1 MQLHWLA
8 AATIGIYGGGLL
20 GTDRGWANPII
31 PEAGSQTQVE
41 QTGNEFTITGGVSSG
56 DGQALFHSFE
66 QLGLSA
72 GQVATFMAQPELQSI
87 LGRVVGGDA
96 SYINGLLS
104 VSGGGADLYLI
115 NPAGILF
122 GPHAQLDLAG
132 SFAATTANGVQF
144 DTGIFDAI
152 AANDYAQLTG
162 SPVGYVFTGDEAAAI
177 ANAGNLAVSP
187 GEAILLIGGQVI
199 NTGTLTAPGGDIVI
213 AAVPEANL
221 VRISHPDMVLNL
233 ELATLP
239 EDLATSG
246 TTFTPLALPQLLTGG
261 DAALATGLTVQPDGT
276 VALVNTGTEIP
287 HGAGTVIAAGTLDAS
302 GTAGGDITVVG
313 DRVALLDATVNAFGV
328 NDGGTVRVGGDF
340 QGQETLPGSQLTY
353 VDGGTEI
360 LANAG
365 TVGDGGTVIL
375 WADGATA
382 FYGEITAAG
391 GSVAGDGGFVEVSG
405 QETLVYRGT
414 VTAIAPNGQIGT
426 LLLDPTDVTI
436 RNGTVDGDDSDGSAF
451 QLTEFTFAAA
461 DAIPTV
467 IYESELEN
475 SPGNIDLGIRASN
488 NIVLEDLADDAL
500 TFFTDPANPG
510 SITFEAGNEFR
521 FADSNDA
528 IVAPRRSLTVSAG
541 NINAGSFDITDGNPG
556 GTISLTASGAIVMQD
571 ARTFLGDIFITGSS
585 IQASNILVDTIPGE
599 TSPNSS
605 GRVEL
610 TATGTDIIVG
620 TVFAAGGGLEIDAAR
635 QFQAINSSELLLS
648 TALESGDTELIEFLS
663 KGDPDLL
670 IDAGLVDTPGLLPNE
685 SNTVVFIPMSIRAI
699 PDAEGDAPISIR
711 HGGQANTISL
721 DGGNVLIQGSGAFPD
736 IQFIVGPLDDHDITI
751 TDPGTPSVIGTF
763 DNFSTLFPAGT
774 FSPTASGAIGAIV
787 RQATDSTLVTSF
799 QNQPFVPVAPEP
811 PGGSPNP
818 GNPGT
823 PAVPIDVIGGGL
835 ENVADDNQPEA
846 TATLEN
852 LSDIENEGAAATA
865 VAGEDEALTTDD
877 STEPD
882 CEAAIAEQSAD
893 TVVIAGTCEADTEE
907 ESGE

>member
-8 AATIGIYGGGLL
+8 AAAIGIYGGGLL
-20 GTDRGWANPII
+20 GADRGWANPII

-104 VSGGGADLYLI
+104 VSGGADLYLI

-122 GPHAQLDLAG
+122 GPHTQLDLAG

-239 EDLATSG
+239 EDLATASNA
-246 TTFTPLALPQLLTGG
+246 FTPLSLPELLTGG
-261 DAALATGLTVQPDGT
+261 DAAFATGLTVQPDGT
-276 VALVNTGTEIP
+276 VALINTATEIP
-287 HGAGTVIAAGTLDAS
+287 HGAGTAVASGTLDAS

-313 DRVALLDATVNAFGV
+313 DRVALLDATVNASGA

-340 QGQETLPGSQLTY
+340 QGQDTLPGAQVTY
-353 VDGGTEI
+353 VDGDTEI

-467 IYESELEN
+467 IYESELES

-488 NIVLEDLADDAL
+488 NIVLEDLTDDAL

-528 IVAPRRSLTVSAG
+528 IVAPRRSLTITANTITTGDLNTSDGSAQGGSITLNAAGAITTGDLLSFGDPFAGSGNITVVGGSLTAGRVSAG
-541 NINAGSFDITDGNPG
+541 G
-556 GTISLTASGAIVMQD
+556 GFSDAS
-571 ARTFLGDIFITGSS
+571 
-585 IQASNILVDTIPGE
+585 
-599 TSPNSS
+599 
-605 GRVEL
+605 RVEL
-610 TATGTDIIVG
+610 TATTGDIIVD
-620 TVFAAGGGLEIDAAR
+620 TISAGNGGLEVDAAQR
-635 QFQAINSSELLLS
+635 FQARDTFDTTVRITLDSS
-648 TALESGDTELIEFLS
+648 TDAELIDFLMR
-663 KGDPDLL
+663 GDPQPL
-670 IDAGLVDTPGLLPNE
+670 IDAGLVDPADFNDQ
-685 SNTVVFIPMSIRAI
+685 VFITFPTSIFVS
-699 PDAEGDAPISIR
+699 PDGGTGEIVIR
-711 HGGQANTISL
+711 HGGQANTF
-721 DGGNVLIQGSGAFPD
+721 SGD
-736 IQFIVGPLDDHDITI
+736 NITI
-751 TDPGTPSVIGTF
+751 TGTGALPDVQFVAGPNNDHTIDIPMARFFGFT
-763 DNFSTLFPAGT
+763 TLFPAGT
-774 FSPTASGAIGAIV
+774 FPSNASGTTGAIL
-787 RQATDSTLVTSF
+787 RGQGDATLVTSF

-835 ENVADDNQPEA
+835 ENVAGDNQPEA
-846 TATLEN
+846 TTTLEN
-852 LSDIENEGAAATA
+852 LSDVENEGAAATDA
-865 VAGEDEALTTDD
+865 AGEDEPLTTDD

-882 CEAAIAEQSAD
+882 CQAAIADQSAD
-893 TVVIAGTCEADTEE
+893 TVMIAGTCEADTG

>member
-8 AATIGIYGGGLL
+8 AATIGMCGGGLL
-20 GTDRGWANPII
+20 SADRGGANPII

-41 QTGNEFTITGGVSSG
+41 QTGNEFTITGGISSG

-72 GQVATFMAQPELQSI
+72 GQVATFMAQPELQAI

-104 VSGGGADLYLI
+104 VSGGADLYLI

-122 GPHAQLDLAG
+122 GPNAQLDLAG

-221 VRISHPDMVLNL
+221 VRISHPDMVLHL

-287 HGAGTVIAAGTLDAS
+287 HGAGTAIAAGTLDVS
-302 GTAGGDITVVG
+302 GTTGGDITMVG
-313 DRVALLDATVNAFGV
+313 DRVALLDAAVNASGA

-340 QGQETLPGSQLTY
+340 QGQDTLPGAQVTY

-528 IVAPRRSLTVSAG
+528 IVAPRRSLTITANS
-541 NINAGSFDITDGNPG
+541 INAGILNTSESGSFGGNVTLNATGNVSTGDVITQGN
-556 GTISLTASGAIVMQD
+556 SSGE
-571 ARTFLGDIFITGSS
+571 RSGDVTITGSN
-585 IQASNILVDTIPGE
+585 IQTGHIDAGGGFTD
-599 TSPNSS
+599 SS
-605 GRVEL
+605 RVEL
-610 TATGTDIIVG
+610 TATTGDIVVETITAG
-620 TVFAAGGGLEIDAAR
+620 GGGLEINAVRRFQARETFDAFVRITLDSSVDAA
-635 QFQAINSSELLLS
+635 
-648 TALESGDTELIEFLS
+648 LIDFLTR
-663 KGDPDLL
+663 GNPQPL
-670 IDAGLVDTPGLLPNE
+670 IDAGFVDTAEQVQFTIPASILVGPE
-685 SNTVVFIPMSIRAI
+685 AGGGPVV
-699 PDAEGDAPISIR
+699 IR
-711 HGGQANTISL
+711 HGGAATNNFSNGDITIE
-721 DGGNVLIQGSGAFPD
+721 GSGAFPD
-736 IQFIVGPLDDHDITI
+736 IQFVSGPNNDQTI
-751 TDPGTPSVIGTF
+751 SIDPVAPSATF
-763 DNFSTLFPAGT
+763 TGFTTLFPAGT
-774 FSPTASGAIGAIV
+774 FPDNASGTIGAIL
-787 RQATDSTLVTSF
+787 RGQGDATLVTSF

-811 PGGSPNP
+811 PGGSPTP
-818 GNPGT
+818 GPPT
-823 PAVPIDVIGGGL
+823 VPIDVIGGGL
-835 ENVADDNQPEA
+835 ENVAGDNQPEA
-846 TATLEN
+846 TTTLEN
-852 LSDIENEGAAATA
+852 LSDVENESAAATA
-865 VAGEDEALTTDD
+865 AAGEDEPLTTDD

-882 CEAAIAEQSAD
+882 CRAAIAEQSAD

-907 ESGE
+907 SGE